1 MEARLIAALAA
12 ALLLA
17 AGCGE
22 PPQEQVNADD
32 VMFLQMMIPHHKQG
46 IEIVRLAGGR
56 ATTAEMKTLA
66 AAIERT
72 QSAEVAMM
80 TRWLTEWDQP
90 LTAPSDAHA
99 GHGGLPETDRERVA
113 AVRNERDLVN
123 LLIAHQD
130 DAIQMARV
138 EVYNGLNPQVKEWAR
153 QVERSRDA
161 QIDQMLTF
169 LGPHPS
175 PSA

>member
-12 ALLLA
+12 ALLLG

-22 PPQEQVNADD
+22 QPQEQVNADD

-46 IEIVRLAGGR
+46 IEIVRLAGGK
-56 ATTAEMKTLA
+56 ATTLGMKTLA

-72 QSAEVAMM
+72 QAAEVTTM
-80 TRWLTEWDQP
+80 TRWLSAWDQP

-99 GHGGLPETDRERVA
+99 GHGGLPETDRARIA
-113 AVRNERDLVN
+113 AVKNERDLIN

-138 EVYNGLNPQVKEWAR
+138 EVYNGANPRVKEWAG
-153 QVERSRDA
+153 QVERSRQA
-161 QIDQMLTF
+161 QIEQMLTF
-169 LGPHPS
+169 LDQDARP
-175 PSA
+175 

>member
-1 MEARLIAALAA
+1 MRLIAALAA
-12 ALLLA
+12 VLLLG

-22 PPQEQVNADD
+22 QPREQVNADD

-46 IEIVRLAGGR
+46 IEIVRLAGGK

-66 AAIERT
+66 AAIEST
-72 QSAEVAMM
+72 QAVEVNTM
-80 TRWLTEWDQP
+80 TKWLTEWDQP

-99 GHGGLPETDRERVA
+99 GHGGLPETDRERIA
-113 AVRNERDLVN
+113 AVKNESDLVN

-138 EVYNGLNPQVKEWAR
+138 EVYNGLNPKVKEWAG
-153 QVERSRDA
+153 QVERSREA

-169 LGPHPS
+169 LDPNP
-175 PSA
+175 